1 CTPAPPVASFLAARV
16 QPRAPRRPPGAEAR
30 QGRMCAPGGAA
41 RAKHTA
47 RRQVRKLRRRRQKR
61 QDHARNACESTF
73 REAEREREKRE
84 RERVHSV
91 QLDFKETRPLKCEI
105 GLRLAS
111 NGPGQNNPFYGQEH
125 GREGEDDKK
134 HTKQEGVVGRLGSV
148 RPLRVVGDAAAEAQ
162 PRGSTA
168 PPRAQATPES
178 WTWRAPRSWSSAGPG
193 PPS

>member
-1 CTPAPPVASFLAARV
+1 ADADANADADADDDDKPDAPSGPHARRAAR
-16 QPRAPRRPPGAEAR
+16 ALEAR

-111 NGPGQNNPFYGQEH
+111 NGPGQNNPFYGQE
-125 GREGEDDKK
+125 
-134 HTKQEGVVGRLGSV
+134 LGSV